1 MPKKLE
7 KMARDRE
14 SIKVD
19 MARILELREQ
29 EEKNARFD
37 QYLWEKQNELD
48 QLKEKQGK
56 SEGNPEQTRAL
67 EQKITT
73 MEHKIKTLEQT
84 SQLQHDK
91 VKKRKGE

>member
-1 MPKKLE
+1 
-7 KMARDRE
+7 MARDRE
-14 SIKVD
+14 SVQVD
-19 MARILELREQ
+19 MARILELREQQLREQ

-37 QYLWEKQNELD
+37 QYLWEKQKELD

-56 SEGNPEQTRAL
+56 GEGNPEQTRAL